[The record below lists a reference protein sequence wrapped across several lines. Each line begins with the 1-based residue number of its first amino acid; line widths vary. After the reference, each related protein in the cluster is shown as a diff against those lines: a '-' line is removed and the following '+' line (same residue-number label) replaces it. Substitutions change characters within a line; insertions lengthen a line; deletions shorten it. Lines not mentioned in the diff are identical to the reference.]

1 MLMCQSEGGS
11 VGCGE
16 CQRYFNIKRDY
27 CPVMCGLCDCEY
39 LPLVTPMCKYTKF
52 YFTYPVQTRAKDK
65 NRTAVRR

>member
-27 CPVMCGLCDCEY
+27 CPVMCGLCDREY
-39 LPLVTPMCKYTKF
+39 LPLSTLICIQNISFCMF
-52 YFTYPVQTRAKDK
+52 
-65 NRTAVRR
+65 